1 MDKDREIALIRDC
14 QQGDRQALDSLVR
27 EFERP
32 VFNAAYRMLGNA
44 DEAADVTQTAFTKV
58 FENIERFDQRYRL
71 FSWLYRITLNEAID
85 QIRQRRKLEPFEEP
99 SQEEA
104 DGSPELDE
112 PQESCSAA
120 QLRSGVQAM
129 LMELQEDHRAV
140 VVLHYFTD
148 CSYRQI
154 GEILKLPEKTVR
166 SRLFTARQQLKKRLQ
181 RHGIFQA

>member
-1 MDKDREIALIRDC
+1 MDKDREIALVRDC
-14 QQGDRQALDSLVR
+14 QQGDRQALDTLVR

-32 VFNAAYRMLGNA
+32 VFNAAYRMLGNV

-58 FENIERFDQRYRL
+58 FENIERFDPHYRL
-71 FSWLYRITLNEAID
+71 FSWIYRITLNETID
-85 QIRQRRKLEPFEEP
+85 QLNRRGKLEPLEEP
-99 SQEEA
+99 AQRAADVSQ
-104 DGSPELDE
+104 DLDE

-120 QLRSGVQAM
+120 QLRSDVQAT
-129 LMELQEDHRAV
+129 LMELHEDHRAV
-140 VVLHYFTD
+140 IVLHYFTE

-181 RHGIFQA
+181 QHGILHA